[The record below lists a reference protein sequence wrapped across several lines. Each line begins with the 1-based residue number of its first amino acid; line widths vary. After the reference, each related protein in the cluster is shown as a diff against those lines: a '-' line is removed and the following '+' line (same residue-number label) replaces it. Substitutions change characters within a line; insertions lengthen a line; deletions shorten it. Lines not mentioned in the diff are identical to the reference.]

1 MRETENKQEL
11 QSSSA
16 KCKNEEM
23 KTTQEKMTNA
33 EQGNGKSELKEKGT
47 LDEKRRVNETEAAE
61 IMERS

>member
-1 MRETENKQEL
+1 
-11 QSSSA
+11 
-16 KCKNEEM
+16 
-23 KTTQEKMTNA
+23 MTNA